1 MRRWIRREQGRRRR
15 RNGRY
20 LLGIMCTQPSWT
32 CIERNVLLICGSVH
46 EKSWGQCGYDSH
58 IIFQTCLEML
68 HIKNVPK
75 LTAIKQRSETA
86 LKTIINSWAASL
98 HQASIAKQHWRRSSI
113 HEQLAFINEAT
124 YYPPFVFPD
133 LVDLH
138 KRKDQIGTQDARH
151 DHSIHDLVLL
161 LIQAAI
167 HHHHHVLLPL
177 RHNLFTLLLVLVAE
191 LDARLES
198 LPIWLLPELLLQS
211 CQIRAHRVHCKRRF
225 REVGD
230 HCLHPYLSY
239 G

>member
-1 MRRWIRREQGRRRR
+1 MHKILSIDEEMAKNQGWVKNDTTPGKKKKKKKREKKKNQWWRRRRRRMRRWIRREQGRRRR

-113 HEQLAFINEAT
+113 HEQLAFI
-124 YYPPFVFPD
+124 
-133 LVDLH
+133 
-138 KRKDQIGTQDARH
+138 K
-151 DHSIHDLVLL
+151 
-161 LIQAAI
+161 QASNI
-167 HHHHHVLLPL
+167 LPT
-177 RHNLFTLLLVLVAE
+177 F
-191 LDARLES
+191 RL
-198 LPIWLLPELLLQS
+198 P
-211 CQIRAHRVHCKRRF
+211 RF
-225 REVGD
+225 GW
-230 HCLHPYLSY
+230 SA
-239 G
+239 